1 MDEPEGFEARPMTP
15 FAAVGWTLAITFV
28 WLALASVLAS
38 ARGAGEADID
48 LVTDGGCQAAVYL
61 LGLFCI
67 LRVHAPEASIRQ
79 FVALRKTHVLFYV
92 AAPLMAVTVCAFAN
106 VAYGVILGRFPTGH
120 EGVEDALILD
130 ASPGKQAALFAII
143 VIVGPIVEE
152 LIFRGAI
159 VQGLRKTTSL
169 PVVAVVSA
177 AAFALAHPQWQAFL
191 PLMLCGG
198 ALVILRLA
206 SGSLVPGLLMHAT
219 YNAVEF
225 VELFRSRAHGD
236 EQVRFRLPLFV
247 LGLVGTAILLLLVRT
262 IANTDAARS
271 ARQLDE
277 VV

>member
-1 MDEPEGFEARPMTP
+1 MEEPEGFEARPMSP
-15 FAAVGWTLAITFV
+15 FAAIGWTLAITFV
-28 WLALASVLAS
+28 WLALAVVLAS
-38 ARGAGEADID
+38 VRGSGATDD
-48 LVTDGGCQAAVYL
+48 LVTNGGCQAAIYL

-79 FVALRKTHVLFYV
+79 FVALRKTHVLFFL
-92 AAPLMAVTVCAFAN
+92 AAPLMAVTVRALTN
-106 VAYGVILGRFPTGH
+106 VAYDLIVHRFPTGH
-120 EGVEDALILD
+120 EGATEALILD
-130 ASPGKQAALFAII
+130 AGPVRQAAIFVMI
-143 VIVGPIVEE
+143 VVVGPIVEE

-236 EQVRFRLPLFV
+236 EQARLRLPLFV
-247 LGLVGTAILLLLVRT
+247 LGLVGTAILLLLVRA
-262 IANTDAARS
+262 IANTQSARS
-271 ARQLDE
+271 ARELDE